1 MVSAILDRRLPPF
14 SLTTFISKIVSS
26 GSNIYKSQ
34 VAPRLEK
41 TIKYKWSEDVDRT
54 FQSLKTLTSEVIL
67 GYDLLGKPFILVTHQ
82 RYHFIGAVMSEA

>member
-34 VAPRLEK
+34 EAPRLEK

-54 FQSLKTLTSEVIL
+54 F
-67 GYDLLGKPFILVTHQ
+67 
-82 RYHFIGAVMSEA
+82 